1 MTFSNPSYWLCT
13 TPRSGSSVLG
23 DALTHTEVAGR
34 PTEYFNRRFWPDL
47 FARFGVAA
55 ATDYLER
62 VVAETA
68 TPNGVFG
75 TKVMLDA
82 DMAPTFDA
90 LRERL
95 GEPRLSDA
103 EAATQAFPDLR
114 FVYLTR
120 RDKVAQA
127 VSYCRAQQSGV
138 WRRYHGSEPEPEGDA
153 AFDYGAVHAQVQ
165 ALTLREVRWQTFF
178 NDLSARPHTAVY
190 EDLVLEPEHTIR
202 KILTFLE
209 LEPPPGWTLSR
220 LPMERLADDTSK
232 RWAELYL
239 EEQPVRF

>member
-1 MTFSNPSYWLCT
+1 MTFPNPSYWLCT

-47 FARFGVAA
+47 FKRFGVTA

-62 VVAETA
+62 VVTETA
-68 TPNGVFG
+68 TSNGVFG
-75 TKVMLDA
+75 TKVMLDEDA
-82 DMAPTFDA
+82 APTFAA

-95 GEPRLSDA
+95 GAPELSDA
-103 EAATQAFPDLR
+103 EVVRRTFPNLN

-138 WRRYHGSEPEPEGDA
+138 WRRYHGSEPEPEGNAVFDFA
-153 AFDYGAVHAQVQ
+153 AMHTQVL
-165 ALTLREVRWQTFF
+165 ALTLRERRWQEFF
-178 NDLSARPHTAVY
+178 DDLAVRPHTVVY
-190 EDLVLEPEHTIR
+190 EELVLEPEQTVR
-202 KILTFLE
+202 EMLAFLG
-209 LEPPPGWTLSR
+209 LEPPPGWSLSR

-232 RWAELYL
+232 RWAERYL

>member
-1 MTFSNPSYWLCT
+1 MIFSNPSYWLCT

-23 DALTHTEVAGR
+23 DALTHTGVAGR

-47 FARFGVAA
+47 FRRFGVTA

-82 DMAPTFDA
+82 DTAPTFDA

-95 GEPRLSDA
+95 GAPDLKDA
-103 EAATQAFPDLR
+103 EATRGAFPELR

-138 WRRYHGSEPEPEGDA
+138 WRRYHGDEPEPEGDA

-165 ALTLREVRWQTFF
+165 ALTLREARWQAFF
-178 NDLSARPHTAVY
+178 SELGARPHTVVY
-190 EDLVLEPEHTIR
+190 EDLVGEPEGTVR
-202 KILTFLE
+202 GILAFLD
-209 LEPPPGWTLSR
+209 LEPPPAWSLPR
-220 LPMERLADDTSK
+220 LPMERLADETSK
-232 RWAELYL
+232 RWAERYL

>member
-34 PTEYFNRRFWPDL
+34 PTEYLNRRFWPDL
-47 FARFGVAA
+47 FRRFEVTA
-55 ATDYLER
+55 ATDYLDR
-62 VVAETA
+62 VVTETA

-95 GEPRLSDA
+95 GEPGLKDA
-103 EAATQAFPDLR
+103 EAVTRAFPNLK

-138 WRRYHGSEPEPEGDA
+138 WRRYHGDEPEPEGDA

-178 NDLSARPHTAVY
+178 SELSARPHTVVY
-190 EDLVLEPEHTIR
+190 EDLVGEPEATVR
-202 KILTFLE
+202 GILAFLE
-209 LEPPPGWTLSR
+209 LEPPPGWSLPR
-220 LPMERLADDTSK
+220 LGMERLADETSK
-232 RWAELYL
+232 RWAERYL

>member
-23 DALTHTEVAGR
+23 DALAHTEVAGR

-47 FARFGVAA
+47 FKRFGVTA

-75 TKVMLDA
+75 TKVMLDE

-95 GEPRLSDA
+95 GKPDLSDA
-103 EAATQAFPDLR
+103 EAVARTFPNLD

-138 WRRYHGSEPEPEGDA
+138 WRRYHGGEPEPEGDA

-165 ALTLREVRWQTFF
+165 ALTLREARWQMFF
-178 NDLSARPHTAVY
+178 SDLAARPHTVVY
-190 EDLVLEPEHTIR
+190 EDLVLEPEKTVR
-202 KILTFLE
+202 EMLAFLG
-209 LEPPPGWTLSR
+209 LEPPPGWSLPR

-232 RWAELYL
+232 RWAERYL
-239 EEQPVRF
+239 AEQPVRF

>member
-1 MTFSNPSYWLCT
+1 M
-13 TPRSGSSVLG
+13 LG
-23 DALTHTEVAGR
+23 DALAHTEVAGR

-47 FARFGVAA
+47 FARFGVETADA
-55 ATDYLER
+55 YLER

-75 TKVMLDA
+75 TKVMLDE
-82 DMAPTFDA
+82 DMVPTFDA

-95 GEPRLSDA
+95 GEPGLSDA
-103 EAATQAFPDLR
+103 EAVTRAFPDLK

-138 WRRYHGSEPEPEGDA
+138 WRRYHGSEPEPEGNA
-153 AFDYGAVHAQVQ
+153 AFEFEAVHAQVQ
-165 ALTLREVRWQTFF
+165 ALTLREARWQTFF
-178 NDLSARPHTAVY
+178 SDLAARPHTVVY
-190 EDLVLEPEHTIR
+190 EDLVLEPERTVR
-202 KILTFLE
+202 GILTFLE
-209 LEPPPGWTLSR
+209 LEPPPGWSLPR

-232 RWAELYL
+232 RWAERYL